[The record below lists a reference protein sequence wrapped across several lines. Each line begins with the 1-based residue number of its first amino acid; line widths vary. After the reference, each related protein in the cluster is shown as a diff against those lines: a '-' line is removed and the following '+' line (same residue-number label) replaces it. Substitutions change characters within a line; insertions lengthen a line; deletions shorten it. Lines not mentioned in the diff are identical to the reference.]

1 MNVGRPAVTYTDTC
15 NLKSDTCLESVNLE
29 LRTAM
34 LGDLAG
40 RGVLNRGVLLLCIV
54 VVVIVVGLF
63 SSLNILQIVDV
74 VCRVDFLLF
83 LPCF

>member
-1 MNVGRPAVTYTDTC
+1 
-15 NLKSDTCLESVNLE
+15 
-29 LRTAM
+29 M

-54 VVVIVVGLF
+54 AVVIVVGLF

-83 LPCF
+83 QPCF